1 MACTCQPGKALCE
14 SCLKSVY
21 ERNAVPTGPLSNPN
35 GEYTFAQVEVFEK
48 QFTNNIV
55 EDVQSTA
62 LAEYS
67 RKYSDFYD
75 TVESINR
82 DFLQRPTI
90 KQQLPNYPVL
100 NKRLEKGVLTPL
112 EFAAF
117 IKDQNYTP
125 ATAIISSNA
134 QGSRFLG
141 ELEDYYNGDFAT
153 SVMGGFCSL
162 FGSIFAAVDAFF
174 DMIGQIDGLVQDV
187 LAFIKK
193 IKNVKDELL
202 AAFEAIKV
210 KALIEAIKEKI
221 SDMVEGAIK
230 KVCQS
235 IANFNVEAITGPLP
249 TPTPAQVKVAEQAE
263 EKKTELQ
270 QICGDENAKRIKEKI
285 QALIDY
291 AVGLF
296 ANPSVEEIVA
306 LIARICAMATGIEGL
321 FQKLKDPLSD
331 FSNRY
336 DEVFNS
342 LSNAS
347 NRVTGEAIRAGAI
360 RPLETTRQNL
370 INTAKELWE
379 DAGNIRQPSLEE
391 LKNLPSWE
399 QIKEHHDK
407 LRIQGGW
414 TNPDTGMKPM
424 HEGWTRVNPVVK
436 VLVMRLQKAAKEE
449 GIISSYLIL
458 NSGFRNQQYNTKVG
472 GVKQSQHLSG
482 NAVDLTWPGFNP
494 RSEALL
500 QFVSLARREGF
511 RGIGYYNN
519 FIHLDIGPERSWDR
533 R

>member
-1 MACTCQPGKALCE
+1 MACTCQPGKALCA
-14 SCLKSVY
+14 SCLQTVY
-21 ERNAVPTGPLSNPN
+21 ERNAVPTGPLSNPS
-35 GEYTFAQVEVFEK
+35 GEYTLAQVDVFEK

-55 EDVQSTA
+55 EDIRGSA
-62 LAEYS
+62 LSEYS
-67 RKYSDFYD
+67 KRYPDFYD
-75 TVESINR
+75 TVQKINS
-82 DFLQRPTI
+82 DFLQRPVI

-100 NKRLEKGVLTPL
+100 NKRLEKGAITPL

-125 ATAIISSNA
+125 ATAITSSNA

-187 LAFIKK
+187 LGFITK
-193 IKNVKDELL
+193 IKNVKNELL

-221 SDMVEGAIK
+221 GQMVEGAIK

-249 TPTPAQVKVAEQAE
+249 VATPAQIKVAEQAE
-263 EKKTELQ
+263 EKKTDLQ
-270 QICGDENAKRIKEKI
+270 QICGEENAKRIKEKI
-285 QALIDY
+285 QALINY

-296 ANPSVEEIVA
+296 ANPSVEEILA
-306 LIARICAMATGIEGL
+306 LIARICAMAAGIEGL

-331 FSNRY
+331 FANRY

-360 RPLETTRQNL
+360 RPVETIRQRL

-379 DAGNIRQPSLEE
+379 DAGNIKEPTLEE

-399 QIKEHHDK
+399 QIKENHDK

-414 TNPDTGMKPM
+414 VTKMEPP
-424 HEGWTRVNPVVK
+424 HEGWTKMNLVVK
-436 VLVMRLQKAAKEE
+436 VMIMRLQEAAKKE
-449 GIISSYLIL
+449 GIIDGHLIL
-458 NSGFRNQQYNTKVG
+458 NSGFRSQQYNTKVG
-472 GVKQSQHLSG
+472 GAKQSQHLQG
-482 NAVDLTWPGFNP
+482 NACDLTWPGFSP
-494 RSEALL
+494 RSEKLL
-500 QFVSLARREGF
+500 KFVQLARKEGF
-511 RGIGYYNN
+511 RGIGYYNS